1 MISTEGSK
9 NKSMLNDR
17 YRAGRRAHIILTFAL
32 LLVSGF
38 SLAIGP
44 ADVSI
49 WSILKKLMLNELLTS
64 LEYIIIFDIRLPRLL
79 LGTCVGGALAISGA
93 VMQGLFRNPL
103 ADPGLIGISAGAG
116 LGAIIAIV
124 LGGIIPG
131 FIASILG
138 NYLVVFFAFLGGWAT
153 TLILYSVATRRG
165 QTSVATMLL
174 AGIALGA
181 LAGAISGIL
190 VYKANDQQ
198 LRDLTFWGLGSLA
211 GASWAKVIVAGP
223 LIGIAIL
230 FAARLGHGLNALAL
244 GEATAAHIGVATQN
258 LKNKAIF
265 TVAAATGIAVAVS
278 GGIGFIG
285 IVVPHLVRQLIG
297 PDHRTL
303 IVNSGLL
310 GAIILVL
317 ADVISRIIV
326 APAELPIGIITAVI
340 GAPVF
345 LWILLSNRREG
356 NW

>member
-79 LGTCVGGALAISGA
+79 LGTCVGAALAISGA

-211 GASWAKVIVAGP
+211 VH
-223 LIGIAIL
+223 
-230 FAARLGHGLNALAL
+230 HGR
-244 GEATAAHIGVATQN
+244 
-258 LKNKAIF
+258 K
-265 TVAAATGIAVAVS
+265 
-278 GGIGFIG
+278 
-285 IVVPHLVRQLIG
+285 
-297 PDHRTL
+297 
-303 IVNSGLL
+303 
-310 GAIILVL
+310 
-317 ADVISRIIV
+317 
-326 APAELPIGIITAVI
+326 
-340 GAPVF
+340 
-345 LWILLSNRREG
+345 
-356 NW
+356 

>member
-1 MISTEGSK
+1 MWATEESK
-9 NKSMLNDR
+9 NKSILADK
-17 YRAGRRAHIILTFAL
+17 YRVGRRAHVILTLAL
-32 LLVSGF
+32 LLVGCF

-49 WSILKKLMLNELLTS
+49 WLILKKLMLNELLTS

-79 LGTCVGGALAISGA
+79 LGTCVGAALAISGA

-131 FIASILG
+131 FITSILG

-198 LRDLTFWGLGSLA
+198 LF
-211 GASWAKVIVAGP
+211 
-223 LIGIAIL
+223 
-230 FAARLGHGLNALAL
+230 
-244 GEATAAHIGVATQN
+244 
-258 LKNKAIF
+258 
-265 TVAAATGIAVAVS
+265 
-278 GGIGFIG
+278 
-285 IVVPHLVRQLIG
+285 
-297 PDHRTL
+297 
-303 IVNSGLL
+303 NS
-310 GAIILVL
+310 
-317 ADVISRIIV
+317 
-326 APAELPIGIITAVI
+326 
-340 GAPVF
+340 
-345 LWILLSNRREG
+345 
-356 NW
+356 

>member
-49 WSILKKLMLNELLTS
+49 WLILKKLMLNELLTS

-79 LGTCVGGALAISGA
+79 LGTCVGAALAISGA

-138 NYLVVFFAFLGGWAT
+138 NYLVVFFCIFRWLGNYT
-153 TLILYSVATRRG
+153 HFV
-165 QTSVATMLL
+165 
-174 AGIALGA
+174 
-181 LAGAISGIL
+181 
-190 VYKANDQQ
+190 
-198 LRDLTFWGLGSLA
+198 F
-211 GASWAKVIVAGP
+211 
-223 LIGIAIL
+223 
-230 FAARLGHGLNALAL
+230 
-244 GEATAAHIGVATQN
+244 
-258 LKNKAIF
+258 
-265 TVAAATGIAVAVS
+265 
-278 GGIGFIG
+278 GGY
-285 IVVPHLVRQLIG
+285 
-297 PDHRTL
+297 
-303 IVNSGLL
+303 
-310 GAIILVL
+310 
-317 ADVISRIIV
+317 
-326 APAELPIGIITAVI
+326 
-340 GAPVF
+340 
-345 LWILLSNRREG
+345 
-356 NW
+356 